1 MWQLIRA
8 ARHIRH
14 RRVDPWIRGMACG
27 YMASLVGI
35 FVAGMTDYTLFN
47 LQLGV
52 LFWIFNAMIIALES
66 LTKDN
71 ELLEER

>member
-1 MWQLIRA
+1 
-8 ARHIRH
+8 
-14 RRVDPWIRGMACG
+14 
-27 YMASLVGI
+27 
-35 FVAGMTDYTLFN
+35 MTDYTLFN